1 MSSVIAVE
9 FSGAPT
15 KISVAVKVTIAMPE
29 VITVEALAKAAVAI
43 SEAAVLESLTP
54 FKAASTVIE
63 VTSPVKPASV
73 VSTSVVS
80 PAIETRP
87 AVIPP
92 PVVAVKPGARADEY
106 SADEPV
112 WVVVAVGRAGVGV
125 IVIVTVGADRSR
137 TIVGRANSHADNH
150 SLCMRRSRGC
160 KHANGQQSE
169 IL

>member
-1 MSSVIAVE
+1 MSPVTAVE

-15 KISVAVKVTIAMPE
+15 KIPVAVKVTIAMPE

-73 VSTSVVS
+73 VS

-87 AVIPP
+87 AVIPR
-92 PVVAVKPGARADEY
+92 PVVAMKPGARADEY

-112 WVVVAVGRAGVGV
+112 WAVVAVGRAGVGV
-125 IVIVTVGADRSR
+125 IVIVTVRADRSR

-150 SLCMRRSRGC
+150 SLCRRRSRGC